1 MSALTEVPEAVES
14 GLRRRDVLGLGA
26 LAGAG
31 QYLTGW
37 GVASALGLGGGLGL
51 APEAEAALSGA
62 SVSTASLPDRW
73 MSVGYLDGSDD
84 YRSVRHFPWKL
95 SGGSGRVYSVSP
107 AADMAIGDQSLVNE
121 EITVTILGLYP
132 RLPPNKQLS
141 FAAATLVV
149 WMPSEDPL
157 APGSWPVLA
166 WSARRGSQR
175 NRGQRVSF
183 PVPVLADGLV
193 EVMLETIWNP
203 VRAGEPRLEQRYVTR
218 LTADWLDGLPRLRRG
233 IYLLGLGPTTW
244 QRGTRLPRVNEAVR
258 DDLCSLA
265 ISIESPRRG

>member
-1 MSALTEVPEAVES
+1 MSALSEAPEAMGP

-26 LAGAG
+26 LAGASRLLG
-31 QYLTGW
+31 GW
-37 GVASALGLGGGLGL
+37 SVAGALGVGGGLGL

-73 MSVGYLDGSDD
+73 MSVGYLEGSDG
-84 YRSVRHFPWKL
+84 YRSMRYFPWQL
-95 SGGSGRVYSVSP
+95 AGGAARTYAVSP
-107 AADMAIGDQSLVNE
+107 AVDLGIGDQSLVNE
-121 EITVTILGLYP
+121 EITLTVLGLYP

-157 APGSWPVLA
+157 APGSWPFLA
-166 WSARRGSQR
+166 WSARRGPQR
-175 NRGQRVSF
+175 SRGQRVSF
-183 PVPVLADGLV
+183 PLPVLADGTV
-193 EVMLETIWNP
+193 ELMLETVWNP

-218 LTADWLDGLPRLRRG
+218 LTADWLDGLPRLQRG

-244 QRGTRLPRVNEAVR
+244 ERGTRLPRANQAVR
-258 DDLCSLA
+258 DDLCSIA
-265 ISIESPRRG
+265 ISVESPRRG